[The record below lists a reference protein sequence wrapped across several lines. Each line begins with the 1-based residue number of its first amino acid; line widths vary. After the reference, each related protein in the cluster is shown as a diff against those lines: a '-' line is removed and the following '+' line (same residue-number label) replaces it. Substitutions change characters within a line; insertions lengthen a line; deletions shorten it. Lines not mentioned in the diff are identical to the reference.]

1 MKGVSPEDR
10 SAPTAHPPLEPR
22 PVLRNFPQ
30 RLRRGALEKGQ
41 LKASGGLLIEGDT
54 CWRRAHAERAAVLID
69 AASYF
74 EALRASLLAAQ
85 RSIIILGWELHSRT
99 RLEGHSRPTDGAPVE
114 LGKLLRWLLKRRPQL
129 ELRILLWNHPV
140 LYSVHRELFPR
151 WIFGPRMPKRVEI
164 VLDSHL
170 PVGASHHEKLVVI
183 DDEVAYCGG
192 VDLTVRRWDIAAHH
206 PAEPRRKDPARKPYV
221 PQHDVQIVVQGAA
234 AAALAERARTR
245 WEHAGGTPIPPPRG
259 PAGGTASV
267 WPQHVKPDF
276 QDTAIGIMRTVAA
289 LEERKEEIREIERA
303 TVAAIG
309 SAERFIYIENQY
321 ITSKT
326 ACEALRAC
334 MRSKPHLEAL
344 VVTSRD
350 PGGWLEA
357 GTMGVGRQQFMS
369 AFDEPSLA
377 RRIQFVAPLARSA
390 GPADED
396 ASKITVDGILAIRVH
411 AKVLIVDDTFL
422 RIGSSNLNN
431 RSMGYDTEC
440 DVAIEAENAEQRAAI
455 ASVRNRLIAEH
466 WGSDEKSVAAALGA
480 GEPVRAALE
489 SLRRVPVFSTAHGAR
504 HPRLQPWHRAAR
516 APAYRSIEP
525 IERVETP
532 GIELVVQ
539 LGDPEHVV
547 SAEELVAQATGLR
560 DPRPLKWGLA
570 LLGTAAVVALLVF
583 GFSRLG
589 FGLADV
595 AERVGVGI
603 ESLAASPWRVPLV
616 LVIFVA
622 ASLVAVPILALIGA
636 TVVTL
641 GPVLGFVTSAVG
653 TLLAA
658 SATFGVGRLIGR
670 KPLKRWL
677 GTRLDTLEQRVAKRG
692 IIAIALI
699 RKVPIAPFTFVNMLI
714 GALGIRYR
722 DFILGTALGML
733 PGIAAFAFV
742 SDRAVDAWREPTP
755 QNIALIA
762 TAIVLWLSVVF
773 GIQWMLNRRA
783 RQ

>member
-1 MKGVSPEDR
+1 M
-10 SAPTAHPPLEPR
+10 
-22 PVLRNFPQ
+22 
-30 RLRRGALEKGQ
+30 
-41 LKASGGLLIEGDT
+41 
-54 CWRRAHAERAAVLID
+54 
-69 AASYF
+69 
-74 EALRASLLAAQ
+74 
-85 RSIIILGWELHSRT
+85 ILGWELHSRT
-99 RLEGHSRPTDGAPVE
+99 RLEGHSKPTDGAPLE
-114 LGKLLRWLLKRRPQL
+114 LGKLLRWLLKRRPHL

-140 LYSVHRELFPR
+140 LYAVHRELFPR
-151 WIFGPRMPKRVEI
+151 WIFGPRKLKRVEI
-164 VLDSHL
+164 LLDSHL

-183 DDEVAYCGG
+183 DDAVAYCGG

-221 PQHDVQIVVQGAA
+221 PQHDVQIVVQGDA

-245 WEHAGGTPIPPPRG
+245 WEHAGGEPLAPTRG
-259 PAGGTASV
+259 PADAANMI
-267 WPQHVKPDF
+267 WPKHVKPDF
-276 QDTAIGIMRTVAA
+276 EATTVGIMRTVAA
-289 LEERKEEIREIERA
+289 LEERDEEIREVERA

-321 ITSKT
+321 ITAKT
-326 ACEALRAC
+326 ACEALVARMLA
-334 MRSKPHLEAL
+334 KPNLETV

-350 PGGWLEA
+350 AGGWLEA
-357 GTMGVGRQQFMS
+357 ETMGVGRQQFMA

-377 RRIQFVAPLARSA
+377 ARIQFVAPFSRADAPL
-390 GPADED
+390 DED
-396 ASKITVDGILAIRVH
+396 ASKIVVDGTLAIRVH

-440 DVAIEAENAEQRAAI
+440 DIAIEAETAEQRAAI

-466 WGSDEKSVAAALGA
+466 WGSDENSVAAALDA
-480 GEPVRAALE
+480 NERIRSALA
-489 SLRRVPVFSTAHGAR
+489 SLRRVPVFSTAHDGR
-504 HPRLQPWHRAAR
+504 HPRLQPWRRAAR
-516 APAYRSIEP
+516 APAYRGIEP
-525 IERVETP
+525 IERVPTA
-532 GIELVVQ
+532 GIGLVVQ
-539 LGDPEHVV
+539 LGDPERVV
-547 SAEELVAQATGLR
+547 SAEELVAQATGIR

-570 LLGTAAVVALLVF
+570 LLGAAAVIALLVF

-589 FGLADV
+589 LGMADV

-603 ESLAASPWRVPLV
+603 ESLEGNPWRVPLV
-616 LVIFVA
+616 LVVFVA
-622 ASLVAVPILALIGA
+622 ASVVAVPILALIGA

-641 GPVLGFVTSAVG
+641 GPLLGFLTSAAG

-658 SATFGVGRLIGR
+658 SATFGVGRLVGR

-677 GTRLDTLEQRVAKRG
+677 GTRLDALEQRIAKRG

-699 RKVPIAPFTFVNMLI
+699 RKVPIAPFTLVNMLI

-742 SDRAVDAWREPTP
+742 SDRAIDAWREPTP

-762 TAIVLWLSVVF
+762 AAVLLWLAVVF
-773 GIQWMLNRRA
+773 GIQWMLNRRPG
-783 RQ
+783 R

>member
-1 MKGVSPEDR
+1 M
-10 SAPTAHPPLEPR
+10 
-22 PVLRNFPQ
+22 
-30 RLRRGALEKGQ
+30 
-41 LKASGGLLIEGDT
+41 
-54 CWRRAHAERAAVLID
+54 LID

-99 RLEGHSRPTDGAPVE
+99 RLEGHSRPTDGAPLE
-114 LGKLLRWLLKRRPQL
+114 LGKLLRWLLKRRPHL

-140 LYSVHRELFPR
+140 MYAVHRELFPR
-151 WIFGPRMPKRVEI
+151 WIFGPRMPKRVEML
-164 VLDSHL
+164 LDSHL

-183 DDEVAYCGG
+183 DEDVAYCGG

-245 WEHAGGTPIPPPRG
+245 WQHAGGTPFEPAHG
-259 PAGGTASV
+259 PARGATSA
-267 WPQHVKPDF
+267 WPPHVKPDF
-276 QDTAIGIMRTVAA
+276 EDTPIGIMRTVAA
-289 LEERKEEIREIERA
+289 LEEHAEEIREIERA

-321 ITSKT
+321 VTSKT
-326 ACEALRAC
+326 ACEALVARMRAQ
-334 MRSKPHLEAL
+334 PQLEVL

-350 PGGWLEA
+350 PGGWLETE
-357 GTMGVGRQQFMS
+357 TMGVGRQRFMA
-369 AFDEPSLA
+369 AFDEPPLA
-377 RRIQFVAPLARSA
+377 TRIQFVAPLARSD

-396 ASKITVDGILAIRVH
+396 ASKITMDGVLAIRVH
-411 AKVLIVDDTFL
+411 AKVLIVDDGFL
-422 RIGSSNLNN
+422 RIGSANLNN

-440 DVAIEAENAEQRAAI
+440 DVAIEAENAGQRTAI

-466 WGSDEKSVAAALGA
+466 WGSDEKSVAAAFES
-480 GEPVRAALE
+480 GERARAALE
-489 SLRRVPVFSTAHGAR
+489 SLRRVPVFSTAHSAR
-504 HPRLQPWHRAAR
+504 HPRLQPWRRAAR
-516 APAYRSIEP
+516 APAYRSVEP
-525 IERVETP
+525 IERVEP
-532 GIELVVQ
+532 AGIDLVVQ
-539 LGDPEHVV
+539 LGDPERVV
-547 SAEELVAQATGLR
+547 SAEQLVAQAAGIR
-560 DPRPLKWGLA
+560 DTRPLRWGLA
-570 LLGTAAVVALLVF
+570 LLGAVAVVALLWF

-589 FGLADV
+589 LSVADV
-595 AERVGVGI
+595 AQRVGVGI
-603 ESLAASPWRVPLV
+603 ESLAGSPWRVPLV

-622 ASLVAVPILALIGA
+622 ASVVAVPILALIGA

-641 GPVLGFVTSAVG
+641 GPVLGFVTSAIG

-677 GTRLDTLEQRVAKRG
+677 GTKLDALERRVSTRG
-692 IIAIALI
+692 VIAIALI

-742 SDRAVDAWREPTP
+742 SDRAVDAWREPTL
-755 QNIALIA
+755 QNITLIA
-762 TAIVLWLSVVF
+762 AAIILWISVVF

-783 RQ
+783 SR